1 MSELCLSVDV
11 LSYERESQN
20 HEDPYTIAANTKSAS
35 NQVIHSWHLP
45 VWLTLGISSC
55 EHQSSYT
62 ICENKIV
69 KNWKSGIWGI

>member
-35 NQVIHSWHLP
+35 NQVIHS
-45 VWLTLGISSC
+45 
-55 EHQSSYT
+55 
-62 ICENKIV
+62 
-69 KNWKSGIWGI
+69 